1 MGKPAL
7 IANPLYDSVF
17 KYLME
22 DQKIARLLLGA
33 IIGETITALEPRP
46 QEFSLPADAPGAHT
60 VYRLDFSAVIKTP
73 HGSRTV
79 IVEVQKAKLA
89 TDIIRFRRYLGQQ
102 YANPE
107 NSEERGATKIG
118 LPIISIYFLGYPLEG
133 LEAPIIKVQRAYL
146 DVSTQTV
153 CPGRHEFLESLTHDS
168 YVIQV
173 TRLKRRRRTDLEAVL
188 AVFDPE
194 NRTADHHIL
203 NVREDEIPSRF
214 RPLLRRLQAAAATAQ
229 VRETMIVEDEI
240 FAELADVERRCAR
253 ALEALHE
260 RSGAERERPRAEKDQ
275 ALSEKERAL
284 ALAVRV
290 LLAEGKTIA
299 EISGATGLVT
309 DEVQRLADGQPAAD
323 RQPETRLR
331 EEDAPYRTPRPAKAL
346 HRGWLTEPPT
356 TATVGPKKRGP
367 VSPHERPTPILRRG
381 RRRHAELHG
390 LGYKCMCPL
399 FVLW

>member
-73 HGSRTV
+73 RGSRTV

-107 NSEERGATKIG
+107 NSEDRGATKVG
-118 LPIISIYFLGYPLEG
+118 LPIISIYFLGYALDG
-133 LEAPIIKVQRAYL
+133 LEAPIVKVQRSYL
-146 DVSTQTV
+146 DVSTQEV

-173 TRLKRRRRTDLEAVL
+173 TRLRRRRRTELEAVL

-203 NVREDEIPSRF
+203 NVREEDIPSRF

-240 FAELADVERRCAR
+240 FAELADAERRCAR
-253 ALEALHE
+253 ALEALQE
-260 RSGAERERPRAEKDQ
+260 KDQALSAQEQALREKDQ
-275 ALSEKERAL
+275 ALSEKDLALSEKDQAISEKDLTISEKDQALSEKDQAL
-284 ALAVRV
+284 AAAVN
-290 LLAEGKTIA
+290 LTFANSFSPPL
-299 EISGATGLVT
+299 EIGSIS
-309 DEVQRLADGQPAAD
+309 E
-323 RQPETRLR
+323 
-331 EEDAPYRTPRPAKAL
+331 
-346 HRGWLTEPPT
+346 
-356 TATVGPKKRGP
+356 
-367 VSPHERPTPILRRG
+367 SPQE
-381 RRRHAELHG
+381 A
-390 LGYKCMCPL
+390 
-399 FVLW
+399 